1 MCTPRGMGYLTRLD
15 SSAYSNETRD
25 RGVLLDTTSKGMPI
39 GPPSQVPEPKSAC
52 TGAFKPIEAISWAE
66 FAATGS
72 LSTRWFHGLFA
83 GKTGQRGAAGSR
95 SARAVEPASS
105 ASARTATRTRRLNSL
120 LIDLEVRF
128 LNGDRGIAS
137 ANLVDERRQALGDL

>member
-95 SARAVEPASS
+95 SARAVEPASRATARAAATARVLLMALSS
-105 ASARTATRTRRLNSL
+105 AAEWPRLSHTESDDDSAAAGGAGR
-120 LIDLEVRF
+120 
-128 LNGDRGIAS
+128 
-137 ANLVDERRQALGDL
+137 